1 MSGRLRSVLQV
12 GAGLLA
18 VVATVAWLSG
28 SCRPKIQP
36 GDAASPSAG
45 GGSGTVA
52 AVERTIEPVV
62 EQASG
67 SIESSRHT
75 TVSSKIL
82 ARIEDVRVRAGSD
95 VKEGDVL
102 VVLDARDLEARVRE
116 AREATA
122 AARSQLA
129 LATSERSRTA
139 ALRNAGIAPER
150 DVDRAESA
158 YRVATA
164 ELERAEQ
171 RQRDAEV
178 GLSHAEIR
186 SPVTGRVVDRL
197 AEPGDTAAPGTPLL
211 RIYDPGLLRLEAPV
225 GESLAQHLAVGQ
237 QLQVVIDA
245 VDEHLDGE
253 VEEIVP
259 QAEAGART
267 FLVKV
272 RFAPNPRVFA
282 GMFGRLSVPAGER
295 ERLRIPAAAVEE
307 VGQLE
312 FVDAVGADGRIE
324 RRLVTTGARDES
336 GRVEVLSGL
345 SASDTVRLPAGVGS
359 GNR

>member
-1 MSGRLRSVLQV
+1 MSGRRRRVLQV
-12 GAGLLA
+12 GVGLLA

-28 SCRPKIQP
+28 TCVPKIRP
-36 GDAASPSAG
+36 GDAEVSSADG
-45 GGSGTVA
+45 GAGTLA
-52 AVERTIEPVV
+52 AVERTMEPVV

-82 ARIEDVRVRAGSD
+82 ARIEDVRVRAGTD

-102 VVLDARDLEARVRE
+102 VVLDARDLEARVQE
-116 AREATA
+116 AREAAA
-122 AARSQLA
+122 AARSQLE

-139 ALRNAGIAPER
+139 SLRKAAIAPQR

-158 YRVATA
+158 YRVAAA
-164 ELERAEQ
+164 EVERAGQ

-178 GLSHAEIR
+178 A
-186 SPVTGRVVDRL
+186 L
-197 AEPGDTAAPGTPLL
+197 AEPGDTAAPGAPLL

-237 QLQVVIDA
+237 PVQVVIDA
-245 VDEHLDGE
+245 VGERLDGE

-272 RFAPNPRVFA
+272 RFAPDPRVFA

-295 ERLRIPAAAVEE
+295 ERLRIPAAAVEV

-312 FVDAVGADGRIE
+312 FVNAVGADGRNE

-345 SASDTVRLPAGVGS
+345 SAGEAVRLPTSVGS
-359 GNR
+359 GDR